1 MDPVDLERIFRAIP
15 AQYAAYDLNW
25 NIVAM
30 TDAMAASLGRSPDE
44 VVGRN
49 QFEAFPDNPDDP
61 DASGN
66 ATMLGAF
73 ERVLAEKTGH
83 VLPVTRYDIAGEDG
97 VFHERY
103 WKPLNEPVFDGDGNI
118 EYIIHGVED
127 VTASVLSSRSD
138 QASG

>member
-1 MDPVDLERIFRAIP
+1 MDAADLDRIFRAIP
-15 AQYAAYDLNW
+15 AQYAAYDLQW

-30 TDAMAASLGRSPDE
+30 TDAMLASVGRSRDE

-49 QFEAFPDNPDDP
+49 QFDAFPDNPDDP

-83 VLPVTRYDIAGEDG
+83 VLPVVRYDIASLDG
-97 VFHERY
+97 VFRERY
-103 WKPLNEPVFDGDGNI
+103 WKPLNEPVFNDDGDI
-118 EYIIHGVED
+118 VYVIHGVED
-127 VTASVLSSRSD
+127 VTASVLD
-138 QASG
+138 QKENRVAP